1 MVVQLDAL
9 STPNPYA
16 AGYPGQHKIAV
27 RSTDGRIFATWDSDN
42 GAVLAYSD
50 DHGDTWSIPE
60 PLSGTGA
67 AKEASLWADQTGKIY
82 IAYQDTDTLRYLDF
96 REISPGGTMSEP
108 YHAGTSSSMINRRPS
123 VCSTPDGTVVA
134 ITWEYTGVGL
144 DSPNIRAC
152 VRNGSTWDVAPRTIT
167 NSSTPQR
174 RPSVFLY
181 DDTLALAWCGPASPP
196 ETRNAMFLRQYNRS
210 TKEFGDNTEILYF
223 TSVGD
228 VVKLNET
235 YLLWAYIEDG
245 DLRVAYMTPAGWNRG
260 VKYFGNFPS
269 LVSIVADGPEHVYYV
284 YVDLGSLY
292 ARGWTR
298 SVSGSSPID
307 PVVKSLDTTPTSILS
322 LSTAPY
328 HPFALYYVG
337 DNDTIR
343 FVDFGKPTLS
353 LGLWSGSIILTFGD
367 E

>member
-16 AGYPGQHKIAV
+16 AGYPGQRKIAV
-27 RSTDGRIFATWDSDN
+27 RSTDGRIYVTWDSDD

-50 DHGDTWSIPE
+50 DHGNTWSIPE

-108 YHAGTSSSMINRRPS
+108 YHAGTSSSMLNRRPS

-134 ITWEYTGVGL
+134 ITWEYTGVSL
-144 DSPNIRAC
+144 DSPNIRALA
-152 VRNGSTWDVAPRTIT
+152 RNGSTWQSAPRRIT
-167 NSSTPQR
+167 SAAIPQR
-174 RPSVFLY
+174 RPSVFPY

-196 ETRNAMFLRQYNRS
+196 ETRNAMFLKLYDHS
-210 TKEFGDNTEILYF
+210 TMEFGDNTEHHYF

-228 VVKLNET
+228 VVKLNVT

-245 DLRVAYMTPAGWNRG
+245 DLLVAHMTPTGWNVGRE
-260 VKYFGNFPS
+260 YFGNSPS

-284 YVDLGSLY
+284 YVDNGNLY

-298 SVSGSSPID
+298 SVDGSSPID
-307 PVVKSLDTTPTSILS
+307 TVVKPLDTTTTSIPS

-337 DNDTIR
+337 YRNTIR

-353 LGLWSGSIILTFGD
+353 LGLGSGSIILTFGD